1 MFKWLTAGVALAAMV
16 SVARAEPAADMM
28 TTKTRSMPSALVA
41 RPLVLGAGTIELATE
56 GELSLD
62 RGRNYSPV
70 SIAPDLR
77 YGLTDRLTVGLIHSN
92 RAMGYE
98 GRVGNGLCFA
108 GEANGCPHLYDS
120 TGVDGIYALGAGD
133 GPWALALR
141 GYAIFGGYSEMV
153 PFGITA
159 AGGVRAR
166 WRQGRV
172 AVVVDPLVGV
182 AYTDGGETQLQ
193 VQLLARA
200 QYQLSRYFACY
211 GGAGYYGPVDEA
223 GSVPVFAGLLFA
235 VDENIDVGASAAF
248 TGVSDSLDGRSLDL
262 TFVYRR

>member
-16 SVARAEPAADMM
+16 SVARAEPAADMT
-28 TTKTRSMPSALVA
+28 TTKTSAVPSELVA
-41 RPLVLGAGTIELATE
+41 RPLVLGAGTIELATQ

-62 RGRNYSPV
+62 RRNNYSPV

-77 YGLTDRLTVGLIHSN
+77 YGVTDRLTVGLIHSN
-92 RAMGYE
+92 RAMGFE
-98 GRVGNGLCFA
+98 GQVGNGLCFA
-108 GEANGCPHLYDS
+108 GEAAGCPHLYNH
-120 TGVDGIYALGAGD
+120 TGVDAIYALAAGA
-133 GPWALALR
+133 GPWALAVR
-141 GYAIFGGYSEMV
+141 GYAMFSGYSETT
-153 PFGITA
+153 PFGVTA

-182 AYTDGGETQLQ
+182 AYTDGGDTQLQ

-200 QYQLSRYFACY
+200 QYQLGRYFATY

-223 GSVPVFAGLLFA
+223 GAVPVFAGLLFA
-235 VDENIDVGASAAF
+235 VDENIDVGASVAF
-248 TGVSDSLDGRSLDL
+248 TDVSDNLDRRSLDL